1 MVVVER
7 GLFGRGDYERSLMQT
22 LSLGQLVPSWVEVS
36 RLGFH
41 ELQLC

>member
-7 GLFGRGDYERSLMQT
+7 EWFGRGDEERGLLQT
-22 LSLGQLVPSWVEVS
+22 PNLGQLMPSWVEVNW
-36 RLGFH
+36 LGFH

>member
-7 GLFGRGDYERSLMQT
+7 GRFGRGDDECGLMQT
-22 LSLGQLVPSWVEVS
+22 PSLGQLMPSWVEVS